1 MAAEPI
7 DRLARTSSPVL
18 VGRADEL
25 RLLAAMAGGQG
36 VALVEG
42 EAGIGKSRLVS
53 ELLREPG
60 VSDKHVMVGYCQPL
74 REPFPYGAVVEAL
87 RSYPR
92 HPGTPLGPL
101 TSVLRPLLPE
111 LADRFPDAHWPAA
124 DPATERH
131 QVFRAIREFL
141 AAAGPAFLVVEDLH
155 WADDGSRQLLRFLM
169 TDPPDNLSI
178 LVTYRR
184 EDLTSGPPLGAAYRP
199 PVGLPSAVISLQPLD
214 LAGVRSLSA
223 GILGVDAIGADLAAL
238 LYERTA
244 GIPAVIEE
252 AVRTLPHPVDGST
265 ARRALEHAEV
275 PALLRDAMTERLSS
289 LQDEAREVS
298 YATAALGI
306 PAASELLARVTDLP
320 EEAVGSALTSALAAG
335 VLRDSGDG
343 RYDFRH
349 ALGRQ
354 AVYDSLPGPHRQALH
369 RRIADTLAE
378 STPQPL
384 LQLAEHSRL
393 AGRTQDWQ
401 RYGEAAADRATEL
414 GDASTA
420 TRLLQRLLAEPDQGA
435 EAVDRLASKLGTVAY
450 TGLDQQDPMDTLQ
463 RLLRDQRL
471 SPAIRGEV
479 RLYAGLMM
487 VRAAKGID
495 AGRSEIERA
504 IPDLRGRPDLEA
516 KAVSVLAQ
524 CWLGAASLD
533 ENSRWAERAEQFLRS
548 ATDPVEIASLQ
559 ANLLATRLH
568 AGDPA
573 VLPEIAKLLPT
584 GASGAEQRQLARVH
598 CNLADAC
605 MSIGHYGKA
614 AEFLRSGLQLATD
627 CGAPFVVSTARATGV
642 RVDWFTGEW
651 AGLDERA
658 GQLLDEYRDL
668 FPLTSELSLV
678 LASLAVARGEW
689 TEAGAYLAATGIQE
703 PTEAIAQIA
712 LGGFGLLG
720 WMQLARG
727 ELSAAVTSVNRGLDL
742 LRRKQVWSWAGELT
756 PAAVAVLLADGRDDE
771 VRKLLGELDDC
782 TAGLGAPLARVALQ
796 CGRAQLA
803 ESDGDHRLAA
813 ELYREVELQ
822 YEALPAPYFAALVAE
837 RAVHCR
843 LALREPD
850 AAEAFAALAETF
862 DLLGA
867 SRDAARCRHELRSHG
882 VAAPSRRGRR
892 GYGAELSPRE
902 QEVARLLGRGHTN
915 REIADVL
922 FLSPR
927 TVEQHVAK
935 VLRKLHATSRADLL
949 KANR

>member
-1 MAAEPI
+1 MAGEPI
-7 DRLARTSSPVL
+7 ARLARTSSPVL

-25 RLLAAMAGGQG
+25 RLLAATTARRG

-42 EAGIGKSRLVS
+42 EAGIGKSRLVR
-53 ELLREPG
+53 ELLQQPEL
-60 VSDKHVMVGYCQPL
+60 SAKHLMVGYCQPL
-74 REPFPYGAVVEAL
+74 REPFPYGAVIEAL
-87 RSYPR
+87 RNYPTDSA
-92 HPGTPLGPL
+92 TPPGPL

-111 LADRFPDAHWPAA
+111 LADRLPDAHWPAA
-124 DPATERH
+124 DAATERH
-131 QVFRAIREFL
+131 QVFRAIRELL
-141 AAAGPAFLVVEDLH
+141 AAAGPALLVVEDLH

-169 TDPPDNLSI
+169 TDPPEHLSI

-184 EDLTSGPPLGAAYRP
+184 EDLHWGPPLGAAYRP
-199 PVGLPSAVISLQPLD
+199 PVGLPSAVLTLQPLD

-223 GILGVDAIGADLAAL
+223 GILGVEAIGADLAAL

-265 ARRALEHAEV
+265 ARRALEHVEV
-275 PALLRDAMTERLSS
+275 PALLRDAMAERLSG
-289 LQDEAREVS
+289 LQAEAREVS
-298 YATAALGI
+298 YATAALGVA
-306 PAASELLARVTDLP
+306 AASELLGRVTELS
-320 EEAVGSALTSALAAG
+320 EEAVDAALTSALAAG

-369 RRIADTLAE
+369 RRIAETLAE
-378 STPQPL
+378 ATPLPL

-393 AGRTQDWQ
+393 AGRTQDWR
-401 RYGEAAADRATEL
+401 RYGEAAADRAGEL

-420 TRLLQRLLAEPDQGA
+420 TRLFQRLLAEPDLST
-435 EAVDRLASKLGTVAY
+435 EDVDRLATKLGTVAA

-463 RLLRDQRL
+463 RLLTDHRL
-471 SPAIRGEV
+471 SQAVRGEV
-479 RLYAGLMM
+479 RLLAGLLM
-487 VRAAKGID
+487 VRAAHGVA

-504 IPDLRGRPDLEA
+504 IPDLRDRPDLEA
-516 KAVSVLAQ
+516 RAVSVLAQ
-524 CWLGAASLD
+524 CWLGATSLD
-533 ENSRWAERAEQFLRS
+533 ENRRWVDRTEEFLRD
-548 ATDPVEIASLQ
+548 ATDPVLIASLQ
-559 ANLLATRLH
+559 ANLLATRLQ
-568 AGDPA
+568 AGDPG
-573 VLPEIAKLLPT
+573 VLAEIASLPST
-584 GASGAEQRQLARVH
+584 GSSGAEQRQLARVH

-614 AEFLRSGLQLATD
+614 SEFLQNGLQLATD
-627 CGAPFVVSTARATGV
+627 CGAPFIVSTARATRV
-642 RVDWFTGEW
+642 RVDWFTGAW
-651 AGLDERA
+651 TGLDERVA
-658 GQLLDEYRDL
+658 QLLDEYRDL

-689 TEAGAYLAATGIQE
+689 AEAEAYLGATGIDQ
-703 PTEAIAQIA
+703 PADAIAQIA
-712 LGGFGLLG
+712 LGGFGVLG

-727 ELSAAVTSVNRGLDL
+727 ELGAAVASVNRGLDL

-756 PAAVAVLLADGRDDE
+756 PAAVAVLLVDGRDDE

-782 TAGLGAPLARVALQ
+782 TVGVEAPLARVALQ

-803 ESDGDHRLAA
+803 ESDGDFRTAA
-813 ELYREVELQ
+813 ALYREVELQ
-822 YEALPAPYFAALVAE
+822 YAALPAPYFAALAAE

-843 LALREPD
+843 LALREPG
-850 AAEAFAALAETF
+850 AAECLTALAEIF
-862 DLLGA
+862 DQLGA

-935 VLRKLHATSRADLL
+935 VLRKLNATSRTDLL
-949 KANR
+949 KASR

>member
-1 MAAEPI
+1 MAGAPI
-7 DRLARTSSPVL
+7 TRTSSPVL

-25 RLLAAMAGGQG
+25 RLLAATAARQG

-42 EAGIGKSRLVS
+42 EAGIGKSRLVN
-53 ELLREPG
+53 ELLREPE
-60 VSDKHVMVGYCQPL
+60 VSGKYLMVGYCQPL
-74 REPFPYGAVVEAL
+74 REPFPYGAVLEAL
-87 RSYPR
+87 RNYPR
-92 HPGTPLGPL
+92 HSGTPLGPL

-111 LADRFPDAHWPAA
+111 LADRFPDAHWPAG

-131 QVFRAIREFL
+131 QVFRAIRELL
-141 AAAGPAFLVVEDLH
+141 AAAGPALLVVEDLH

-178 LVTYRR
+178 VVTYRR
-184 EDLTSGPPLGAAYRP
+184 EDLTSGPPLGAEYRP
-199 PVGLPSAVISLQPLD
+199 PVGLPSAVLTLQPLD

-223 GILGVDAIGADLAAL
+223 GILGVDAIGTDLAEL
-238 LYERTA
+238 LYDRTA

-252 AVRTLPHPVDGST
+252 AVRTLPLPVDGST
-265 ARRALEHAEV
+265 ARRALEHVEV
-275 PALLRDAMTERLSS
+275 PALLRDAMAERLSG
-289 LQDEAREVS
+289 LQEAAREVS

-306 PAASELLARVTDLP
+306 PAASDLLGQVTGLA
-320 EEAVGSALTSALAAG
+320 EEAVEAALTSALAAG

-354 AVYDSLPGPHRQALH
+354 AVYDSLPGPQRQALH
-369 RRIADTLAE
+369 RRIAETLAGT
-378 STPQPL
+378 TPLPL

-393 AGRTQDWQ
+393 ASRTQDWR
-401 RYGEAAADRATEL
+401 RYGEAAADRASEL

-420 TRLLQRLLAEPDQGA
+420 TRLFQRLLAEHDQTSEG
-435 EAVDRLASKLGTVAY
+435 VDRMAAKLGKVAY

-463 RLLRDQRL
+463 RLLTDKRL
-471 SPAIRGEV
+471 SPAVRGEV

-487 VRAAKGID
+487 VRAAGGISE
-495 AGRSEIERA
+495 GRREIERA
-504 IPDLRGRPDLEA
+504 IPDLHARPDLEA

-533 ENSRWAERAEQFLRS
+533 ENRRWAERAEQFLGR
-548 ATDPVEIASLQ
+548 ATDPVLVASLR
-559 ANLLATRLH
+559 ANLLGTGLH
-568 AGDPA
+568 TGDPA
-573 VLPEIAKLLPT
+573 VLREISRLPVS
-584 GASGAEQRQLARVH
+584 GASGAEQRDLARTH

-605 MSIGHYGKA
+605 MSIGHYTKA
-614 AEFLRSGLQLATD
+614 IDLLWSGLQLATD
-627 CGAPFVVSTARATGV
+627 CGAPFVVSTARSTRA

-651 AGLDERA
+651 AGLDDRA
-658 GQLLDEYRDL
+658 EQLLDEYRDL

-689 TEAGAYLAATGIQE
+689 AEAEAFLAATGIDQ
-703 PTEAIAQIA
+703 PPEAIAQIA
-712 LGGFGLLG
+712 LAGFGLLG
-720 WMQLARG
+720 WMQLMRG
-727 ELSAAVTSVNRGLDL
+727 ELGAAVASVNRGLDL
-742 LRRKQVWSWAGELT
+742 LRRKQVWAWAGELT
-756 PAAVAVLLADGRDDE
+756 PSAVAVLLADGRDDE

-782 TAGLGAPLARVALQ
+782 TSGLDAPLARVALH

-803 ESDGDHRLAA
+803 ESDGDYLAAA
-813 ELYREVELQ
+813 ELYREVERQ

-837 RAVHCR
+837 RAVYCR
-843 LALREPD
+843 LALQEPE
-850 AAEAFAALAETF
+850 AVEAFTALAESF
-862 DLLGA
+862 DRLGA

-882 VAAPSRRGRR
+882 VTSPSRRGRR

-935 VLRKLHATSRADLL
+935 VLRKLNAGSRTDLL
-949 KANR
+949 EAGR

>member
-1 MAAEPI
+1 MAGAPI
-7 DRLARTSSPVL
+7 TRTSSPVL

-25 RLLAAMAGGQG
+25 RLLAATASQSG

-42 EAGIGKSRLVS
+42 EAGIGKSRLIS
-53 ELLREPG
+53 ELLREPDVRDRHLMIG
-60 VSDKHVMVGYCQPL
+60 FCQPL

-92 HPGTPLGPL
+92 HSGTPLGQL

-131 QVFRAIREFL
+131 QVFRAIRELL
-141 AAAGPAFLVVEDLH
+141 AAAGPALLVVEDLH

-169 TDPPDNLSI
+169 TDPPENLSI

-184 EDLTSGPPLGAAYRP
+184 EDLTTGPPLGAEYRP
-199 PVGLPSAVISLQPLD
+199 PVWLPSAVVALQPLD
-214 LAGVRSLSA
+214 LAGVRSLTA
-223 GILGVDAIGADLAAL
+223 GILGVEAIAGDLAEL
-238 LYERTA
+238 LYDRTA

-252 AVRTLPHPVDGST
+252 AVRTLPLPVDGST
-265 ARRALEHAEV
+265 ARRALEQVEV
-275 PALLRDAMTERLSS
+275 PALLRDAMAERLSG
-289 LQDEAREVS
+289 LDQEAREVS

-306 PAASELLARVTDLP
+306 PAASELLGRVTGQAED
-320 EEAVGSALTSALAAG
+320 AVGAALTSALAAG

-354 AVYDSLPGPHRQALH
+354 AVYDSLPSPQRQALH
-369 RRIADTLAE
+369 RRIAETLAE
-378 STPQPL
+378 TSPQPL

-393 AGRTQDWQ
+393 AGRTQEW
-401 RYGEAAADRATEL
+401 RRFGEAAADRAGEI

-420 TRLLQRLLAEPDQGA
+420 TRLLQRLLAEPDQA
-435 EAVDRLASKLGTVAY
+435 VEALDRLASKLGSVAY
-450 TGLDQQDPMDTLQ
+450 TGLDQRDPMDTLQ
-463 RLLRDQRL
+463 RLLTDHRL
-471 SPAIRGEV
+471 SPGVRGEV
-479 RLYAGLMM
+479 RLYAGLLMI
-487 VRAAKGID
+487 RAAGSIA
-495 AGRSEIERA
+495 AGRAEIERA
-504 IPDLRGRPDLEA
+504 LGDLVDRPDLEA
-516 KAVSVLAQ
+516 RAISVLAQ
-524 CWLGAASLD
+524 CWLGAATLD
-533 ENSRWAERAEQFLRS
+533 ETGLWAQRADERLHQ
-548 ATDPVEIASLQ
+548 ATDPVLITSLR
-559 ANLLATRLH
+559 ANLLASRLH
-568 AGDPA
+568 AGDPF
-573 VLPEIAKLLPT
+573 VLSEVAELASD
-584 GASGAEQRQLARVH
+584 GASAAELRHLARAH

-605 MSIGHYGKA
+605 MSIGYYGKA
-614 AEFLRSGLQLATD
+614 TDFLRSGLQFATD
-627 CGAPFVVSTARATGV
+627 CGAPFVVSTARATQA

-658 GQLLDEYRDL
+658 SQLLDEYRDL

-689 TEAGAYLAATGIQE
+689 AEAEAYLAATGIDE
-703 PTEAIAQIA
+703 PANAIAPIA
-712 LGGFGLLG
+712 LGSFGLLA
-720 WMQLARG
+720 WMQLSRN
-727 ELSAAVTSVNRGLDL
+727 ELQAAVTTVNRGLDL
-742 LRRKQVWSWAGELT
+742 LRRKQVWSWAGELV
-756 PAAVAVLLADGRDDE
+756 PSAVAVLLADGRDDE

-782 TAGLGAPLARVALQ
+782 TADLEAPLARVALR

-803 ESDGDHRLAA
+803 EYEGDYKRAV
-813 ELYREVELQ
+813 ELYREVEIQ

-837 RAVHCR
+837 RAAHCG
-843 LALREPD
+843 LALKQPAD
-850 AAEAFAALAETF
+850 AFAKLAETF
-862 DLLGA
+862 DRLGA
-867 SRDAARCRHELRSHG
+867 LRDAARCRHELRNHG

-935 VLRKLHATSRADLL
+935 VLRKLNAASRADL
-949 KANR
+949 ANSD

>member
-1 MAAEPI
+1 MAGEPI
-7 DRLARTSSPVL
+7 ARLARTSSPVL

-25 RLLAAMAGGQG
+25 RLLAATAGGQG

-42 EAGIGKSRLVS
+42 EAGIGKSRLVR
-53 ELLREPG
+53 ELLDQPEVRG
-60 VSDKHVMVGYCQPL
+60 KHLMVGYCQPL
-74 REPFPYGAVVEAL
+74 REPFPYGAVIEAL

-92 HPGTPLGPL
+92 HSDTPLGPL

-111 LADRFPDAHWPAA
+111 LADRFPDEHWPGA

-131 QVFRAIREFL
+131 QVFRAIRELL
-141 AAAGPAFLVVEDLH
+141 AAAGPALLVVEDLH

-169 TDPPDNLSI
+169 TDPPENLAI

-184 EDLTSGPPLGAAYRP
+184 EDLPAGPPLGAAYRP
-199 PVGLPSAVISLQPLD
+199 PVGLPSAVLTLQPLD

-223 GILGVDAIGADLAAL
+223 GILGVEAIGADLATL

-265 ARRALEHAEV
+265 ARRALEHVEV
-275 PALLRDAMTERLSS
+275 PALLRDAMAERLSS
-289 LQDEAREVS
+289 LQEEAREVS

-306 PAASELLARVTDLP
+306 PAASELIGRVTELS
-320 EEAVGSALTSALAAG
+320 ERAVGAALTSALAAG

-369 RRIADTLAE
+369 RRIAETLAE
-378 STPQPL
+378 TTPLPL

-393 AGRTQDWQ
+393 AGRTEDWR

-414 GDASTA
+414 GDTSTA
-420 TRLLQRLLAEPDQGA
+420 GRLLQRLLAEPGQST
-435 EAVDRLASKLGTVAY
+435 ETVDRLAAKLGNVAY

-463 RLLRDQRL
+463 RLLTDHRL
-471 SPAIRGEV
+471 SPAVRGEV
-479 RLYAGLMM
+479 RLCAGLMM
-487 VRAAKGID
+487 VRAAGGIS
-495 AGRSEIERA
+495 AGRREIERA
-504 IPDLRGRPDLEA
+504 IPDLLDRPDLES

-524 CWLGAASLD
+524 CWLGTASLD
-533 ENSRWAERAEQFLRS
+533 ENRRWADRAEEFLRTS
-548 ATDPVEIASLQ
+548 TDPVMVASLR
-559 ANLLATRLH
+559 ANLLGTWLH
-568 AGDPA
+568 TGSPD
-573 VLPEIAKLLPT
+573 VLPEIARLPLGGGT
-584 GASGAEQRQLARVH
+584 GAEQRHLARAH

-605 MSIGHYGKA
+605 MSIGHYRKA
-614 AEFLRSGLQLATD
+614 TELLRSGLQFATD
-627 CGAPFVVSTARATGV
+627 CGAPFVVSTARSTAA

-651 AGLDERA
+651 AGLDDRA
-658 GQLLDEYRDL
+658 VQLLDEYRDL

-678 LASLAVARGEW
+678 RASLAAARGEW
-689 TEAGAYLAATGIQE
+689 AEAEEYLAATGIDQ
-703 PTEAIAQIA
+703 PAEAIAQIA
-712 LGGFGLLG
+712 LSGFGLLG
-720 WMQLARG
+720 WMQLTRG
-727 ELSAAVTSVNRGLDL
+727 ETAAALTTVNRGLDL
-742 LRRKQVWSWAGELT
+742 LRRKQVWAWAGELT

-782 TAGLGAPLARVALQ
+782 TSGLDAPLARVALQ

-803 ESDGDHRLAA
+803 ESDGDYVVAA
-813 ELYREVELQ
+813 ALFSETERE
-822 YEALPAPYFAALVAE
+822 YAALPAPYFAALAAE

-843 LALREPD
+843 LALDEPN
-850 AAEAFAALAETF
+850 AAEAFTTLADTF
-862 DLLGA
+862 DQLGA
-867 SRDAARCRHELRSHG
+867 SRDAARCRHELRNHG

-935 VLRKLHATSRADLL
+935 VLRKLNATSRADLL
-949 KANR
+949 KSS

>member
-1 MAAEPI
+1 MAGEPI
-7 DRLARTSSPVL
+7 ARLARTSSPVL

-25 RLLAAMAGGQG
+25 RLLAAAVGGHG

-42 EAGIGKSRLVS
+42 EAGIGKSRLVG
-53 ELLREPG
+53 ELLSRPELHG
-60 VSDKHVMVGYCQPL
+60 KHLMVGYCQPL

-92 HPGTPLGPL
+92 HSGTALGPL

-111 LADRFPDAHWPAA
+111 LADSFPDAHWPAA

-131 QVFRAIREFL
+131 QVFRAIRELL
-141 AAAGPAFLVVEDLH
+141 AAAGPALLVVEDLH

-169 TDPPDNLSI
+169 TDPPENLSI

-184 EDLTSGPPLGAAYRP
+184 EDLPSGPPLGAAYRP
-199 PVGLPSAVISLQPLD
+199 PVGLPSAVLTLQPLD
-214 LAGVRSLSA
+214 LPGVRSLSA
-223 GILGVDAIGADLAAL
+223 GILGVEAIGADLAAL

-265 ARRALEHAEV
+265 ARRALEHVEV
-275 PALLRDAMTERLSS
+275 PALLRDAMAERLSS
-289 LQDEAREVS
+289 LQEEAREVS

-306 PAASELLARVTDLP
+306 PAASELLGRVTELP
-320 EEAVGSALTSALAAG
+320 ERAVDAALTSALAAG

-354 AVYDSLPGPHRQALH
+354 AVYDSLPGPHRQSLH
-369 RRIADTLAE
+369 RRIAETLAE
-378 STPQPL
+378 TVPLPL

-393 AGRTQDWQ
+393 AGRRQDWRQ
-401 RYGEAAADRATEL
+401 YGEAAADRATEL

-420 TRLLQRLLAEPDQGA
+420 TRLLQRLLAEPDHSTETA
-435 EAVDRLASKLGTVAY
+435 DRLAAKLGNVAY

-463 RLLRDQRL
+463 RLQTDQRL
-471 SPAIRGEV
+471 SPAVRGEV
-479 RLYAGLMM
+479 RLYAGLML
-487 VRAAKGID
+487 VRAAGGISE
-495 AGRSEIERA
+495 GRREIERA
-504 IPDLRGRPDLEA
+504 IADLGDRPDLEA

-524 CWLGAASLD
+524 CWLGTASVD
-533 ENSRWAERAEQFLRS
+533 ENRRWALRAEEFLHRS
-548 ATDPVEIASLQ
+548 TDPVVVASLR
-559 ANLLATRLH
+559 ANLLGTWLH
-568 AGDPA
+568 MGSPEA
-573 VLPEIAKLLPT
+573 LQEIARLPLAS
-584 GASGAEQRQLARVH
+584 GSGAEQRHLARTH

-605 MSIGHYGKA
+605 MSIGHYTKA
-614 AEFLRSGLQLATD
+614 AEYLRSGLQLATD
-627 CGAPFVVSTARATGV
+627 CGAPFVVSTARSTQV
-642 RVDWFTGEW
+642 RVDWFTGDW
-651 AGLDERA
+651 AGLDDRA
-658 GQLLDEYRDL
+658 VQLLDEYRDL

-689 TEAGAYLAATGIQE
+689 AEAESYLAATGIDQ

-712 LGGFGLLG
+712 LAGLGLLG
-720 WMQLARG
+720 WMQLTRG
-727 ELSAAVTSVNRGLDL
+727 EISAALTSVNRGLDL
-742 LRRKQVWSWAGELT
+742 LRRKQVWTWAGELT

-782 TAGLGAPLARVALQ
+782 TSGLEAPLARVALH

-803 ESDGDHRLAA
+803 ESDGDYLTAA
-813 ELYREVELQ
+813 GLYGEVAVQ
-822 YEALPAPYFAALVAE
+822 YEALPAPYFAALAAE

-843 LALREPD
+843 LALDEPE
-850 AAEAFAALAETF
+850 AAEELTALAETF
-862 DLLGA
+862 DRIGA
-867 SRDAARCRHELRSHG
+867 SRDAARCRHELRHHG

-935 VLRKLHATSRADLL
+935 VLRKLNATSRTDLL
-949 KANR
+949 RSS